1 MITLTFDALAC
12 ADIPLLVRPLH
23 SFRQHLPPIRCSPFS
38 SISRSDFTLAPDVLS
53 HEDEQVLL
61 RGMLIPVGA
70 MHSGDGLST
79 LSGEFRLQSDAT
91 IARLV

>member
-12 ADIPLLVRPLH
+12 TDISLLVHPLH
-23 SFRQHLPPIRCSPFS
+23 SFRQHLPPIRCSLFS
-38 SISRSDFTLAPDVLS
+38 SISGSDFTLAPNVLS
-53 HEDEQVLL
+53 HENEQVLL
-61 RGMLIPVGA
+61 REILIPVGGLR
-70 MHSGDGLST
+70 SGEDLSA